1 MITRRDGEKK
11 WLTKQQHYIPNKY
24 MLDDANNFSS
34 FSSFSCYAKESVRRE
49 EKKHQSLRNIKK
61 QQS

>member
-1 MITRRDGEKK
+1 MITQRDGEKK

-34 FSSFSCYAKESVRRE
+34 LSSFSCYAKESVRRE
-49 EKKHQSLRNIKK
+49 EKTSKLKK
-61 QQS
+61 N